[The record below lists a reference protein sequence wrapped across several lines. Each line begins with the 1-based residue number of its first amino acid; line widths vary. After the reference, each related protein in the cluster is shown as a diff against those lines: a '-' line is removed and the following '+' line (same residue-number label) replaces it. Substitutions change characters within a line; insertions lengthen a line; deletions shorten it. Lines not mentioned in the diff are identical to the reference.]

1 MKMVPL
7 EKQSKKA
14 QREFYKSKRNSWN
27 INPVTRKSKNS
38 HEYKHRKEEMRGM

>member
-14 QREFYKSKRNSWN
+14 QREFYNSKRNMWG
-27 INPVTRKSKNS
+27 INPTTRKSKSSN
-38 HEYKHRKEEMRGM
+38 EYKRRKAEMRGM